1 MVKVDTN
8 MAAKKQN
15 NERNHDMTKVQQVN
29 KSFDFSLFWELCL
42 ISWIRLIEQESIKHG
57 Y

>member
-29 KSFDFSLFWELCL
+29 KSFDFSLFWKLCL
-42 ISWIRLIEQESIKHG
+42 ISRIRLIEQE
-57 Y
+57 